1 MKILEN
7 DIFISEIA
15 SWKLPSKNLQANHL
29 LIRNCRMTFLN
40 AKNCRPISSEILRD
54 CFSLFANLSG
64 DVLVK
69 KSVADRQ
76 RRAEIHR
83 TAWLSRQNISPKII
97 VDFPFLFDLRDSI
110 EVDDIADGEV
120 VLAEDHIN
128 RNATSECQTQS
139 LQETITSGPEQN
151 THQEENR

>member
-1 MKILEN
+1 MDRYHYHFPPEHLLPIIILSVWISRLKMKILGN

-15 SWKLPSKNLQANHL
+15 SWKLPSKNLQVNHL
-29 LIRNCRMTFLN
+29 LIRNCRMTFLK

-54 CFSLFANLSG
+54 CFPLFANLSG

-83 TAWLSRQNISPKII
+83 RAWLSRTHISPKII
-97 VDFPFLFDLRDSI
+97 VDFPFFFLIL
-110 EVDDIADGEV
+110 
-120 VLAEDHIN
+120 
-128 RNATSECQTQS
+128 
-139 LQETITSGPEQN
+139 ETLLKWTILPMAKLC
-151 THQEENR
+151 